1 METKVAKNTS
11 NCRLL
16 YVNLL
21 GNCAAIGSLLQQQ
34 ILVSLSG
41 IGITT
46 GNLHDELKLV
56 PETIPMHRV
65 SDRNYVMYRSAI
77 AFRLSPHLPQSACD
91 IANQLVA
98 SLPTVIHNSAQQ
110 KVLDFT
116 VEVESSGWINFWLS
130 DRALATWLQHLI
142 QISPRRG
149 LKEREPNNCYG
160 EDVNRTQLRQLLHSQ
175 NDSHNLFP
183 IQYAH
188 ARCCSLLRLAHQYGV
203 VQLTDAQLKT
213 PNWQFL
219 EPNPIP
225 WLNDEQGVDTAE
237 IPLHLVLVHPAE
249 RRLLA
254 QLLEVQDEIANLDRR
269 GAVKLASALSQE
281 FESFYR
287 SCRIWGEVK
296 IQTPKLAQARLGL
309 TAVTQ
314 KSLRSLLQDQ
324 LGLSAPVEL

>member
-34 ILVSLSG
+34 ILVSLSR

-46 GNLHDELKLV
+46 GNLQDKPELL

-77 AFRLSPHLPQSACD
+77 ALRLSPHLPQSACD

-110 KVLDFT
+110 IVLNFT

-130 DRALATWLQHLI
+130 DRTLATWLQHLI
-142 QISPRRG
+142 QISPGRG
-149 LKEREPNNCYG
+149 LKERKSNNCHG
-160 EDVNRTQLRQLLHSQ
+160 EDVNRTQLRQLLHSE
-175 NDSHNLFP
+175 NDSHYLFP

-203 VQLTDAQLKT
+203 VQLTDAELKT
-213 PNWQFL
+213 ANWQFVK
-219 EPNPIP
+219 PNPIP
-225 WLNDEQGVDTAE
+225 WLNEEQGVDTAE
-237 IPLHLVLVHPAE
+237 IPLRLVHPAE
-249 RRLLA
+249 RRLIA
-254 QLLEVQDEIANLDRR
+254 QLLEVQDEIASLDRLR
-269 GAVKLASALSQE
+269 AVKLANALSQE
-281 FESFYR
+281 FESFYS

-314 KSLRSLLQDQ
+314 KLLRSLLQDQ
-324 LGLSAPVEL
+324 LGLAAPVEL

>member
-21 GNCAAIGSLLQQQ
+21 GNCAAIRSLLHQQ
-34 ILVSLSG
+34 ILVGLSG

-46 GNLHDELKLV
+46 GNLHDEFKLV

-65 SDRNYVMYRSAI
+65 SERNYVMYRSAI
-77 AFRLSPHLPQSACD
+77 ALRLSPHLPQSACD
-91 IANQLVA
+91 IANQLLA

-110 KVLDFT
+110 KVLNFT

-142 QISPRRG
+142 HISPRRG
-149 LKEREPNNCYG
+149 LKEREPNNCHG
-160 EDVNRTQLRQLLHSQ
+160 EDIHRTPLQHLLHSQ
-175 NDSHNLFP
+175 NDSHHYLFP

-213 PNWQFL
+213 ANWQFV

-237 IPLHLVLVHPAE
+237 IPLRLVHPSE

-254 QLLEVQDEIANLDRR
+254 QLLEVQDEIATLDRLR
-269 GAVKLASALSQE
+269 AVKLASALSRE
-281 FESFYR
+281 FESFYS

-314 KSLRSLLQDQ
+314 QLLRSLLQDQ
-324 LGLSAPVEL
+324 LGLAAPVEL